1 MKKTILLTLA
11 CTLFQITFAQLPL
24 DSCMF
29 GLIGLERN
37 HEKVQYFIENTGLQ
51 QEQNSTSRLFVKND
65 TYSLTMGVTSNNKV
79 RDFYI
84 TINQESVSMLEL
96 PLLKYF
102 GQDASLKRS
111 LSSLNFPVTDSIDY
125 SVFHKMGYV
134 LKPEPQ
140 NRAELNYNCKTTP
153 DVYILESI
161 FISGNEPSGFCEGCY
176 PESAGFG
183 MAEIEKE
190 PIKKPASIW
199 KKEHITTASFDSVCE
214 LFKLR
219 PNTTQWNELVST
231 FGFSESHDGNDFYYT
246 SKDGNLKICSNEYNS
261 SRIRSIKI
269 FINDPADVTFI
280 DYFSDLKKEA
290 YGYKHRSWNYDW
302 FSALC
307 YSGNPDDKHNLFYVY
322 FYTPNEKDKFTY
334 ITIEPLYYYEYNYT
348 GRLKTI
354 ENGCLKGDC
363 LNGLGDFQWT
373 NGLNFKG
380 EFENG
385 KPVEG
390 YYYHFAHGN
399 ALYDSIS
406 RKETMKYNIG
416 ELAREGD
423 ELEQAAL
430 AFSKEILNVTR
441 YMVRISNNEGNRRE
455 NIDQGMKHL
464 ETASQKLFKVR
475 REAQTMLDALHR
487 SGIDCPKA
495 YDRISSIGGDFNSAQ
510 ATLLIIQNYFKGR
523 EMSQDEIE
531 KCKSLGNFVNTIGLQ
546 YIYDQLN
553 ACIE

>member
-1 MKKTILLTLA
+1 
-11 CTLFQITFAQLPL
+11 
-24 DSCMF
+24 
-29 GLIGLERN
+29 
-37 HEKVQYFIENTGLQ
+37 
-51 QEQNSTSRLFVKND
+51 
-65 TYSLTMGVTSNNKV
+65 MGFNSNNTV
-79 RDFYI
+79 RDFFI
-84 TINQESVSMLEL
+84 KIFPDKRSNLKL
-96 PLLKYF
+96 PLLDYF
-102 GQDASLKRS
+102 GQDTSLKQS
-111 LSSLNFPVTDSIDY
+111 LDKLHFPITDTLDY
-125 SVFHKMGYV
+125 SYLNQMGY
-134 LKPEPQ
+134 LFRPEPDLRVQ
-140 NRAELNYNCKTTP
+140 LRYKLRNQG
-153 DVYILESI
+153 DVFILSTISI
-161 FISGNEPSGFCEGCY
+161 GGYAPASFCEGCY

-183 MAEIEKE
+183 MAAIEKE
-190 PIKKPASIW
+190 PIKKTASIW
-199 KKEHITTASFDSVCE
+199 KKEYITTASFDSVCE

-219 PNTTQWNELVST
+219 PNTTQWNELVSKL
-231 FGFSESHDGNDFYYT
+231 GFSESHDGNDFYYT
-246 SKDGNLKICSNEYNS
+246 SKDGNLKICSNENNS

-269 FINDPADVTFI
+269 FINDPAEVTFI
-280 DYFSDLKKEA
+280 DHFADLKKEA
-290 YGYKHRSWNYDW
+290 YGYKNRSWNYDW

-307 YSGNPDDKHNLFYVY
+307 YSGNPDDKHNLFYVH

-334 ITIEPLYYYEYNYT
+334 VTIEPLYYYEYNYT
-348 GRLKTI
+348 ERLKTI
-354 ENGCLKGDC
+354 KNGCLKGDC

-441 YMVRISNNEGNRRE
+441 YMVRISNNEGNRSE
-455 NIDQGMKHL
+455 NRNLGLKHL

-510 ATLLIIQNYFKGR
+510 ATLLIIKDYFNGR

-531 KCKSLGNFVNTIGLQ
+531 KCKSLGNFISTIGLQ

-553 ACIE
+553 ECIRK

>member
-1 MKKTILLTLA
+1 MKKTTLLLIT
-11 CTLFQITFAQLPL
+11 CTLFQITYAQLPL
-24 DSCMF
+24 DSCLYS
-29 GLIGLERN
+29 LIGLDRN
-37 HEKVQYFIENTGLQ
+37 HEKVQYFIEKSGLQ
-51 QEQNSTSRLFVKND
+51 RQENRLNSLFTENES
-65 TYSLTMGVTSNNKV
+65 YSLTLSFTAGNKV
-79 RDFYI
+79 SEFFIDIYTDNI
-84 TINQESVSMLEL
+84 SAPEL
-96 PLLKYF
+96 PLLEYF
-102 GQDASLKRS
+102 GVDTYLQQS
-111 LSSLNFPVTDSIDY
+111 LSKLHFPITDTLDYSFMKRMGYLFSPEPDLRAQLRYTKPNQEEEYTLSTISLN
-125 SVFHKMGYV
+125 GYA
-134 LKPEPQ
+134 P
-140 NRAELNYNCKTTP
+140 A
-153 DVYILESI
+153 S
-161 FISGNEPSGFCEGCY
+161 FCESCY

-199 KKEHITTASFDSVCE
+199 KKEYITTASFDSICE

-219 PNTTQWNELVST
+219 PNTTQWSELVSK
-231 FGFSESHDGNDFYYT
+231 FGFRESHDGDDFWYT
-246 SKDGNLKICSNEYNS
+246 SKDGNLKIYSNEYNI
-261 SRIRSIKI
+261 SRIRSIKLY
-269 FINDPADVTFI
+269 INDPADVTFI
-280 DYFSDLKKEA
+280 DHFSDLKKEA

-307 YSGNPDDKHNLFYVY
+307 YSGNPDDKHNLYYVY

-334 ITIEPLYYYEYNYT
+334 VTIEPLYYYEYNYT

-354 ENGCLKGDC
+354 ENGCLEGNC
-363 LNGLGDFQWT
+363 NNGTGYFQWT

-406 RKETMKYNIG
+406 RKETMKYNIR

-430 AFSKEILNVTR
+430 AFSKEMINVTT
-441 YMVRISNNEGNRRE
+441 YMVRISNNEGNRSE
-455 NIDQGMKHL
+455 NRNQGMKHL
-464 ETASQKLFKVR
+464 GTASRKLLNVR

-510 ATLLIIQNYFKGR
+510 ATLLIIKDYFNGQG
-523 EMSQDEIE
+523 MSQDEVE
-531 KCKSLGNFVNTIGLQ
+531 KCKSLGNFVNSIGLQ